1 MRVDWIAVD
10 WGTRH
15 LRAWA
20 LRGGSVLDQRR
31 SEDGRASLPPAAFE
45 PALLRLIEPWLGPGT
60 TPVIASGLRGGGQGL
75 PAVAYRNVPCLPL
88 DPAALVP
95 VPVRDPRITL
105 HIVPGL
111 AQKAPA
117 DVMEGKETQIAGAL
131 AADPGFDGAIC
142 LPGTHSKWVQVSAGE
157 VVSFQTFMTGELFA
171 LLSRQSVLRD
181 AMTGDGWNE
190 EAFDRGVADGMARP
204 ERLSALL
211 FRLRA
216 EGQLGELPAPAARA
230 RLSGLLI
237 GAELSAARPYWLGNR
252 VMVVGDGPL
261 GALYGRALAAQGL
274 PAERRG
280 GDDCRLAGLVRA
292 RAGSLGAKA

>member
-1 MRVDWIAVD
+1 MSVDWIAVD
-10 WGTRH
+10 WGTKH

-20 LRGGSVLDQRR
+20 LGGGSVLDQRR
-31 SEDGRASLPPAAFE
+31 SEDGRASLAPAAFE
-45 PALLRLIEPWLGPGT
+45 PALLHLIEPWLGPGT
-60 TPVIASGLRGGGQGL
+60 LPVIASGLRDGGQGL

-95 VPVRDPRITL
+95 VLVRDPRITL

-111 AQKAPA
+111 AQQAPA
-117 DVMEGKETQIAGAL
+117 DVMDGKETQVAGAL

-142 LPGTHSKWVQVSAGE
+142 LPGTHSKWVQISAGE
-157 VVSFQTFMTGELFA
+157 VISFQTFMTGELFA
-171 LLSRQSVLRD
+171 LLSSQSSLCET
-181 AMTGDGWNE
+181 MPGDGWSE
-190 EAFDRGVADGMARP
+190 DAFDLGVADGMARP
-204 ERLSALL
+204 ERLPALL

-216 EGQLGELPAPAARA
+216 EGQLGKLPAPAARA

-252 VMVVGDGPL
+252 VMVVGDAPL

-274 PAERRG
+274 TAERRG

-292 RAGSLGAKA
+292 RAGSLKRV